1 MPNSIKD
8 FSESKWS
15 AKNRLRPAE
24 IMKSLNSTPRT
35 NRHTKHDDVRMRN
48 NAPNV
53 PSCPEQI
60 NAIMADQLPLN
71 GQSRKSLILDEQRF
85 LSFEQLEEE
94 LEEALAELKPK
105 QLKFANLIIN
115 GSSTIKAYREAGL
128 TNIENPNERQLSNM
142 RSKASHLRS
151 SDAVSRYISATLRL
165 RHMEAQ
171 AQVGFT
177 EVQWLQMQRR
187 LLAMAVG
194 EVETPKVYIQDGQV
208 REMKVKDAALGV
220 AAKTLET
227 IAKHYGYLS
236 EKIDVT
242 GGGPTVIL
250 KDFTGESDA
259 VEETDDPVEFE
270 TPDDIIDGEAEEAED
285 PDDEDW
291 Q

>member
-1 MPNSIKD
+1 MAGSIRN
-8 FSESKWS
+8 FSESRWRAQNKL
-15 AKNRLRPAE
+15 KPADL
-24 IMKSLNSTPRT
+24 KQSLQNTPST
-35 NRHTKHDDVRMRN
+35 NRHTMHDDVRMRN
-48 NAPNV
+48 NAPGV

-60 NAIMADQLPLN
+60 NITMADKLPL
-71 GQSRKSLILDEQRF
+71 GGGASRKSLLLDEQRF
-85 LSFEQLEEE
+85 LNFEQLEEE
-94 LEEALAELKPK
+94 LEEALA
-105 QLKFANLIIN
+105 QLSAKKLEFANLVLN
-115 GSSTIKAYREAGL
+115 GHTLIDAYRKAGM
-128 TNIENPNERQLSNM
+128 TGIENPTPQQLDNM
-142 RSKASHLRS
+142 RAKASRVRS
-151 SDAVSRYISATLRL
+151 SDAVSKYISSTLRL

-242 GGGPTVIL
+242 GGPTVIL
-250 KDFTGESDA
+250 KDFTGGSD
-259 VEETDDPVEFE
+259 EDLSTPEPVEFE
-270 TPDDIIDGEAEEAED
+270 TPDDIIEGEKVDDGS
-285 PDDEDW
+285 EDW
-291 Q
+291 L